1 MTIHRSF
8 SVLASALL
16 LLALVA
22 CGGGG
27 NEPADDGVA
36 AEGEGGGAQAV
47 AIEGNAYSPADV
59 SVSSGG
65 SVEWTNNDDVPHT
78 VTFEDS
84 SVSGSDELAKGGTHA
99 ATFAEAGDFS
109 YSCKIH
115 PDMKGTVTVS

>member
-27 NEPADDGVA
+27 SEPAADDA
-36 AEGEGGGAQAV
+36 AAAEGGGAQTV
-47 AIEGNAYSPADV
+47 AIEGNAYSPADL

-84 SVSGSDELAKGGTHA
+84 SVSSSDELAKGGTHS
-99 ATFAEAGDFS
+99 ATFSEAGDFS
-109 YSCKIH
+109 YTCKIH